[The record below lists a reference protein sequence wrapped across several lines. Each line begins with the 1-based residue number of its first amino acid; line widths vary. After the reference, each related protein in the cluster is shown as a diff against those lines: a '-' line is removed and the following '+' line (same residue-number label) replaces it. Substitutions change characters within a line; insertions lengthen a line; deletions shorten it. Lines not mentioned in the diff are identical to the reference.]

1 MLLGLSKNLILGYFP
16 RIRNKNLL
24 NSISTCNSITKY
36 INIQN
41 TIIYKRNF
49 WKKLI
54 KNKSSIT
61 ILNKI
66 WNKKIKNGQKCT
78 RKYKRSLRFLK
89 VMFFDKTGKASMN

>member
-66 WNKKIKNGQKCT
+66 WKKKSKTAKNVQENTKD
-78 RKYKRSLRFLK
+78 RLDF
-89 VMFFDKTGKASMN
+89 

>member
-16 RIRNKNLL
+16 RISNKNLL

-66 WNKKIKNGQKCT
+66 WKKKSKTAKNVQENTKD
-78 RKYKRSLRFLK
+78 RLDF
-89 VMFFDKTGKASMN
+89 